1 MEGHQA
7 NGVFVACG
15 PPGFTALALIKL
27 GSQAR
32 KMFLVIFSHLFSSK
46 VLTLNDVSTL
56 FYSLPQHNLV
66 SPLAGE
72 IWFSSSVMIGMLLF
86 GLAVFFFTFGLL
98 PYWFKVHRNLS
109 EILGC

>member
-46 VLTLNDVSTL
+46 VLTLNDV
-56 FYSLPQHNLV
+56 YS
-66 SPLAGE
+66 
-72 IWFSSSVMIGMLLF
+72 
-86 GLAVFFFTFGLL
+86 
-98 PYWFKVHRNLS
+98 
-109 EILGC
+109 IL